1 MSPHELDDTDDTFAP
16 MRRSVTV
23 GSSKKG
29 EGVLLNPTVENATV
43 KGWLS
48 KMGHIN
54 TDFKRRYF
62 LLHGSRLAYFESVA
76 AATKGKAKGLITVVK
91 ISHLPHG
98 WPDVPPEKV
107 ALAFRFDAVYFSA
120 VSGRVDKPFV
130 VYADSLEA
138 KLAWMRALA
147 DAIRPA
153 DGEPHSAI
161 EDIYQAEIAAGMAA
175 GRAGQGTSRVGEP
188 VFASDGAATL
198 WALVGEGLLSA
209 RQADLV
215 GASKGFEAVLRRC
228 GYVNQAAGLHPLAS
242 TLASIAASIAASIFA
257 SIFASISTSPPLHLS
272 TSPPLHPTMSP
283 RAATRPGC
291 TSSSIASSASSSTRR
306 ASLRCTSSASC
317 SASRARTPTRS
328 STL

>member
-76 AATKGKAKGLITVVK
+76 AATRGKAKGLITVVK

-130 VYADSLEA
+130 VYADSLDA

-153 DGEPHSAI
+153 DGVPHSAI

-198 WALVGEGLLSA
+198 WALVGEGLLRA

-215 GASKGFEAVLRRC
+215 GASKGFEAALRRC
-228 GYVNQAAGLHPLAS
+228 GYVNQATGLHPLAS
-242 TLASIAASIAASIFA
+242 TLTL
-257 SIFASISTSPPLHLS
+257 ISALDLSLYLRAYLHLS